1 MGIPALSGARPGR
14 GGAGRE
20 AAPESGGPASRQ
32 RLCAPPRATPASSG
46 VLHFGEVRRWW
57 WLRRGDHPVPAGS
70 GTYISDFG
78 HTASP
83 LVPQSPLLEM
93 GLTCA

>member
-32 RLCAPPRATPASSG
+32 RLGAVRSAPCNTSQ
-46 VLHFGEVRRWW
+46 LW
-57 WLRRGDHPVPAGS
+57 GS
-70 GTYISDFG
+70 ALWRS
-78 HTASP
+78 
-83 LVPQSPLLEM
+83 
-93 GLTCA
+93 